1 MAGEGG
7 ARAVAARVLDRVWGS
22 GAFAAAALDAELERA
37 KGLDPRD
44 AGLATELVYGVLR
57 TEGAL
62 EQRLLALAAK
72 KKAPSS
78 GAVRAHLL
86 MGAYALCFLDR
97 VPAFAA
103 VSEAVEGVRRDG
115 GPSEAGFVN
124 AVLRR
129 LAAELEAKGRP
140 DFEAAVVASAPGW
153 LRGALRRTLGRAG
166 AEAYLA
172 AGPVPP
178 PIGLSLD
185 PGEDREAWIG
195 RLRQAAPGAE
205 IEAGQV
211 SPRAVLVRGAGDVR
225 RLPGAGKAWIV
236 QEEGAQ
242 VIALALGARP
252 GERVLDACAGR
263 GNKAWLLGFRVGA
276 GGVVDAADLYPA
288 KLEALRRGAMG
299 AGVREAYAVDWT
311 EGVGEVP
318 SGYDRVLVDAPCSGT
333 GTLRRRPEI
342 GLHREA
348 CDLARLSDLQARIA
362 RRAATRVRDGGH
374 LVLAVC
380 SVLRE
385 EAEEVVAKLLE
396 GAGGGAGET
405 RLEPLPLEGEVARGI
420 AGEGA
425 TSLRL
430 LPHVHGTDGY
440 FVASFRVRSAGASS
454 ARAGTE
460 ANTGT
465 GTEANTGTGAGTSTD
480 AGAGTSTDTDTD
492 TGAETGAG
500 TGPDRA

>member
-1 MAGEGG
+1 
-7 ARAVAARVLDRVWGS
+7 VLDRVWGS
-22 GAFAAAALDAELERA
+22 GAFAAAALDAELSRA
-37 KGLDPRD
+37 SDMDPRD

-62 EQRLLALAAK
+62 EKTLLALSAK
-72 KKAPSS
+72 KRTSIS
-78 GAVRAHLL
+78 GPARAHFL

-103 VSEAVEGVRRDG
+103 VSEAVDGVRREA
-115 GPSEAGFVN
+115 GPSAAGFVN

-129 LAAELEAKGRP
+129 LAADLEAKGRP
-140 DFEAAVVASAPGW
+140 HIEAAVVESAPGW

-185 PGEDREAWIG
+185 PSEDREAWII
-195 RLRQAAPGAE
+195 RLREAAPGAD
-205 IEAGQV
+205 IEAGRV
-211 SPRAVLVRGAGDVR
+211 SPRAILVRGAGDVR
-225 RLPGAGKAWIV
+225 RLPGAGKAWII

-242 VIALALGARP
+242 IVALALGAQP

-263 GNKAWLLGFRVGA
+263 GNKAWLLGFGVGPS
-276 GGVVDAADLYPA
+276 GVVDAADLYPA
-288 KLEALRRGAMG
+288 KLDVLRRGAAG
-299 AGVREAYAVDWT
+299 AGVREVFAVDWT
-311 EGVGEVP
+311 QGVGDVP
-318 SGYDRVLVDAPCSGT
+318 AGYDRVLVDAPCSGT

-342 GLHREA
+342 GLNREEN
-348 CDLARLSDLQARIA
+348 DLARLSELQAKITRQ
-362 RRAATRVRDGGH
+362 AASRVRDGGR

-385 EAEEVVAKLLE
+385 EAEEVVGKLVE
-396 GAGGGAGET
+396 GVGDAGNP
-405 RLEPLPLEGEVARGI
+405 RLEPLPFEGEVARGI

-425 TSLRL
+425 SALRL

-440 FVASFRVRSAGASS
+440 FVASFRVSHSASS
-454 ARAGTE
+454 
-460 ANTGT
+460 
-465 GTEANTGTGAGTSTD
+465 GA
-480 AGAGTSTDTDTD
+480 
-492 TGAETGAG
+492 
-500 TGPDRA
+500 